1 MMKNRF
7 VRTLILLLC
16 FTAAPLPAQSSEPK
30 NPDSK
35 AYKKCMADCN
45 TPGTK
50 EYKTRSYLR
59 NSCED
64 VCYYAD
70 DELATIYV
78 QAVNQA
84 TGEKISAFVDIKGP
98 TAIQAVTVD
107 TAMLPSMISRRAL
120 TPSPLKWS
128 IFNPLP

>member
-1 MMKNRF
+1 MILAKISLAPLCCLIHSNQAIFLRLTGGMMKNRF
-7 VRTLILLLC
+7 VRTLISLLC
-16 FTAAPLPAQSSEPK
+16 FCFTAVPLPAQSSGPK
-30 NPDSK
+30 NPDS
-35 AYKKCMADCN
+35 AADKKCMADCN

-70 DELATIYV
+70 DELATIYA

-84 TGEKISAFVDIKGP
+84 TGEKI
-98 TAIQAVTVD
+98 
-107 TAMLPSMISRRAL
+107 
-120 TPSPLKWS
+120 
-128 IFNPLP
+128 N